1 MSKAKKILC
10 LFDYGKDCYTGFATV
25 SKNIKREIKKY
36 FGDDIQ
42 LDICSIN
49 HYGDAYTEDDGTFV
63 FSAKLND
70 FKEDDFGRFL
80 FLKILNESNE
90 YDGIF
95 VCQDIGIIQPII
107 EILESIRNEK
117 RDNNKKVFKSIF
129 YFPVDCK
136 MIYKLVEG
144 VEFFDVLVT
153 YTEYGRNEVLRLRPE
168 LKGKVKVVPHGNNS
182 KEFYPLSKEDR
193 LTFRKEFFG
202 ENADKFII
210 TNVNRNQ
217 PRKDIPSTIFGFLE
231 AKRNWK
237 EHNLPSA
244 PFLYLHC
251 HPKDPLGWDIRA
263 IFHQIPELVEERD
276 YKLLPIEF
284 EHSMV
289 TTEMV
294 NKIYNASDVYLT
306 TTLGE
311 GWGLGFS
318 EAASCKIPIIAPY
331 TTSFK
336 EMSGYGKWAYM
347 LETIYPYCNNR
358 DNTIRE
364 QVDIY
369 EVSDLILLVAK
380 ATLTSDADDDLGLK
394 DSLND
399 RVEKAYKWVN
409 SLEWVNVCKQWIDY
423 FKKVY

>member
-136 MIYKLVEG
+136 IQRTPQIKKKFRYC
-144 VEFFDVLVT
+144 FFCFLFMKFQI
-153 YTEYGRNEVLRLRPE
+153 GF
-168 LKGKVKVVPHGNNS
+168 S
-182 KEFYPLSKEDR
+182 F
-193 LTFRKEFFG
+193 FFG
-202 ENADKFII
+202 KHFRHFPVGSEK
-210 TNVNRNQ
+210 
-217 PRKDIPSTIFGFLE
+217 IPLRFNIG
-231 AKRNWK
+231 
-237 EHNLPSA
+237 NLP
-244 PFLYLHC
+244 
-251 HPKDPLGWDIRA
+251 
-263 IFHQIPELVEERD
+263 
-276 YKLLPIEF
+276 
-284 EHSMV
+284 
-289 TTEMV
+289 
-294 NKIYNASDVYLT
+294 
-306 TTLGE
+306 
-311 GWGLGFS
+311 
-318 EAASCKIPIIAPY
+318 
-331 TTSFK
+331 
-336 EMSGYGKWAYM
+336 
-347 LETIYPYCNNR
+347 
-358 DNTIRE
+358 
-364 QVDIY
+364 
-369 EVSDLILLVAK
+369 
-380 ATLTSDADDDLGLK
+380 
-394 DSLND
+394 
-399 RVEKAYKWVN
+399 
-409 SLEWVNVCKQWIDY
+409 
-423 FKKVY
+423 